1 MSRRNQDFV
10 TKDEC
15 ERVRESC
22 ATTVSIEKVNLALW
36 GEDGRGGIV
45 KDIQDIK
52 SQFKIYGGTIG
63 RFGLPIVVAVIVAV
77 LVRFL

>member
-1 MSRRNQDFV
+1 MSRKQHSDV
-10 TKDEC
+10 MAKSDC
-15 ERVRESC
+15 ERLRENC
-22 ATTVSIEKVNLALW
+22 ASNNDRINLALW

-52 SQFKIYGGTIG
+52 AQLGAYGGALKQ
-63 RFGLPIVVAVIVAV
+63 FAVPIAVSIIVAV